1 MTEIER
7 ERHIEFEREL
17 EERRQEQRVKFKN
30 REVWGGDGLL
40 SASILSSH
48 PQRAP
53 VAKGG
58 RGVGGKGEVVKSLSS
73 HPPDLPRQW
82 AEKQL
87 WAAHSPCLKHCPVG
101 LRHTYTKTQ
110 AGTLIGCE
118 PVDALLTHAPQGLS
132 SFLYLTDTYIHSS
145 YVTKKKKKNECEW
158 LLAFQV
164 LTLFSRVKVTYQ
176 SVGFQRG
183 QFILQTSPQ
192 PWLTSVPTN
201 WVTKLMGCLLI
212 NKFSTCKHHYVT
224 VLDHLLLKPLI
235 QM

>member
-132 SFLYLTDTYIHSS
+132 SISQTHSLHTLKLCNQKKMNVNDFWLFKCLPSSVELKWHINQWVFREVNSFYRPHHSPGWLQFQWTGWPNWWAVYL
-145 YVTKKKKKNECEW
+145 
-158 LLAFQV
+158 
-164 LTLFSRVKVTYQ
+164 
-176 SVGFQRG
+176 
-183 QFILQTSPQ
+183 
-192 PWLTSVPTN
+192 
-201 WVTKLMGCLLI
+201 
-212 NKFSTCKHHYVT
+212 
-224 VLDHLLLKPLI
+224 
-235 QM
+235 